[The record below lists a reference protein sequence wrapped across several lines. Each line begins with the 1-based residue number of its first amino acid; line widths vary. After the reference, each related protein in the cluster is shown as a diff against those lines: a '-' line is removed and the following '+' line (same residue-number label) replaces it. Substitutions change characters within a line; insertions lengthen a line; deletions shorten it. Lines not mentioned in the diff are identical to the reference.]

1 MTGLPPEFT
10 PYLIRGGSDEFGII
24 RGSLHFII
32 PIVYED
38 FECGMS
44 LADMKPDGGNHL
56 ANGQKE
62 EKARRRRT

>member
-32 PIVYED
+32 PIVYKD
-38 FECGMS
+38 FEYGMS
-44 LADMKPDGGNHL
+44 LAYLKSNGGNH
-56 ANGQKE
+56 
-62 EKARRRRT
+62 